1 MNTTTVLL
9 CGVGG
14 QGTISAADILARAIM
29 GAGMQVKISEIH
41 GMSQRGGAVTT
52 VVRFGDE
59 VKSMVS
65 DLGSAD
71 VIVSFEVTEAM
82 RCTPQLAEGGSMI
95 VNAEHIKP
103 LPVLAGK
110 ARMPEGGEDYLR
122 SLGALLVPAHEI
134 ALASGNPKTMNVV
147 LLGALSMRLNIA
159 LEVWEEAI
167 AGRVPPKTIEANLA
181 AFAAGRAYI
190 QQLEAC

>member
-29 GAGMQVKISEIH
+29 GAGKQVKISEIH
-41 GMSQRGGAVTT
+41 GMSQRGGSVTT
-52 VVRFGDE
+52 VVRFGEE

-65 DLGSAD
+65 DLGCAD

-82 RCTPQLAEGGSMI
+82 RCISQLAPGGSMI

-103 LPVLAGK
+103 LPVLAGR
-110 ARMPEGGEDYLR
+110 ARMPENGEGYLKEK
-122 SLGALLVPAHEI
+122 GALLVPAHEI
-134 ALASGNPKTMNVV
+134 AVSAGNPKTMNVV
-147 LLGALSMRLNIA
+147 LIGALSKRLDIDV
-159 LEVWEEAI
+159 EVWEEAI
-167 AGRVPPKTIEANLA
+167 IGRVPPKTVEANLA
-181 AFAAGRAYI
+181 AFHAGRAYI
-190 QQLEAC
+190 EQLEA